1 VLIGKARAFYER
13 TAWLRENRA
22 ASYVFGLATVILAL
36 MARLLFAKQLVGF
49 PFMTFFPAIIITS
62 FLCGWRA
69 GAVAAVFAMFG
80 ARFFIGESVEPMR
93 VAVTTTWVGYVLYAI
108 AVAIVLVLVGAM
120 HLAFSDFARSETE
133 RKRLNDELEGRVRAR
148 TAELEELNQRLRD
161 EADSLA
167 NAQARIRQMQKMEA
181 VGQLTGGIAHDFN
194 NMLAIIVGSL
204 DIAKRHLH
212 IDLRKT
218 ERFIANAMEG
228 AQRGSQLTSRLLA
241 FSRQQP
247 LDPRPLDANT
257 LVRETLELLRRSLG
271 ESIRLQT
278 DLAPGLWSI
287 FADAPQLESAL
298 INLCVNS
305 RDAMPDG
312 GTLTIRTLNSRR
324 DGTGDNHDARAGDYV
339 IISVADTGCGMP
351 PEVLARAFDPFYTT
365 KQPGQGTGLGLSQV
379 YGFVKQSGG
388 HVSIQSELNGGTT
401 VGIHLPRY
409 FGGQMVETPST
420 AKKNI
425 PVQANEEV
433 ILVVEDEDQVR
444 TMTVEALRDLGY
456 KVIAAAGPQ
465 QALDDLNTIPILNLV
480 FTDVVMPDMSGRTLA
495 SQIRAR
501 RPGVRV
507 LYTTGYDQSA
517 ATTPDTTP
525 DRDVGFLAKPFT
537 VDQLARKIRQ
547 TLDQ

>member
-22 ASYVFGLATVILAL
+22 ASYVFGLAMVILAL
-36 MARLLFAKQLVGF
+36 SARLLFAKQLAGF
-49 PFMTFFPAIIITS
+49 PFMTLFPAIIVTS

-69 GAVAAVFAMFG
+69 GAVAAVIAALG
-80 ARFFIGESVEPMR
+80 ARFFIGESAAPIR
-93 VAVTTTWVGYVLYAI
+93 VPYTTAWVGYALYAF
-108 AVAIVLVLVGAM
+108 AVMVILVLVGAM
-120 HLAFSDFARSETE
+120 HLAFRDFAQSETE
-133 RKRLNDELEGRVRAR
+133 RKRLNDELEARVRER
-148 TAELEELNQRLRD
+148 TAALEDLNQRLRD
-161 EADSLA
+161 EAASLA
-167 NAQARIRQMQKMEA
+167 SAEARIRQMQKMEA

-204 DIAKRHLH
+204 DIAKRQLH
-212 IDLRKT
+212 IDLRKA

-278 DLAPGLWSI
+278 DLAPELWRI

-305 RDAMPDG
+305 RDAMPEG
-312 GTLTIRTLNSRR
+312 GTLTIRTSNSQR
-324 DGTGDNHDARAGDYV
+324 DGAGSAHDPKAGDYV
-339 IISVADTGCGMP
+339 VISVADTGIGMP

-365 KQPGQGTGLGLSQV
+365 KRPGQGTGLGLSQV
-379 YGFVKQSGG
+379 YGFAKQSGG
-388 HVSIQSELNGGTT
+388 HVSIHSEPGGGTT

-409 FGGQMVETPST
+409 FGSEMAETAPT
-420 AKKNI
+420 AKKN
-425 PVQANEEV
+425 PAVQPNEEV

-456 KVIAAAGPQ
+456 EVIAASGPQ
-465 QALDDLNTIPILNLV
+465 QALHDLNAIPNLSLV
-480 FTDVVMPDMSGRTLA
+480 FTDVVMPEMNGRTLA

-501 RPGVRV
+501 RPGVKV

-517 ATTPDTTP
+517 ASQDSP
-525 DRDVGFLAKPFT
+525 DRDMGSLAKPFT

-547 TLDQ
+547 TLDH

>member
-36 MARLLFAKQLVGF
+36 LARLLFAKQLVGF
-49 PFMTFFPAIIITS
+49 PFMTFFPAIIVTG
-62 FLCGWRA
+62 FLCGWRT
-69 GAVAAVFAMFG
+69 GAVAAVFAAFG
-80 ARFFIGESVEPMR
+80 ARFFIGESVEPIR
-93 VAVTTTWVGYVLYAI
+93 VALTTTWVGYALYAI
-108 AVAIVLVLVGAM
+108 AVTVVLVLVGAM
-120 HLAFSDFARSETE
+120 HLAFRDFAQSEAE
-133 RKRLNDELEGRVRAR
+133 RKRLNEELEARVRGR
-148 TAELEELNQRLRD
+148 TAELEELNRRLRD

-167 NAQARIRQMQKMEA
+167 SAEARIRQMQKMEA
-181 VGQLTGGIAHDFN
+181 IGQLTGGIAHDFN

-212 IDLRKT
+212 IDLPKA
-218 ERFIANAMEG
+218 ERFIANALEG

-278 DLAPGLWSI
+278 DLAPELWKI

-312 GTLTIRTLNSRR
+312 GTLTIRTSNSQR
-324 DGTGDNHDARAGDYV
+324 DATDDNQARAGDYV
-339 IISVADTGCGMP
+339 VISVTDTGCGMP

-365 KQPGQGTGLGLSQV
+365 KRPGQGTGLGLSQV

-388 HVSIQSELNGGTT
+388 HVSIESELGGGTT

-409 FGGQMVETPST
+409 FGAEMVETAST
-420 AKKNI
+420 AKKTL
-425 PVQANEEV
+425 PVRANEEV

-456 KVIAAAGPQ
+456 EVVAASGPQ
-465 QALDDLNTIPILNLV
+465 QALDELNTIPNLNLV

-501 RPGVRV
+501 RPGVKV

-517 ATTPDTTP
+517 AATPDATP

-537 VDQLARKIRQ
+537 VDQLARRIRQ